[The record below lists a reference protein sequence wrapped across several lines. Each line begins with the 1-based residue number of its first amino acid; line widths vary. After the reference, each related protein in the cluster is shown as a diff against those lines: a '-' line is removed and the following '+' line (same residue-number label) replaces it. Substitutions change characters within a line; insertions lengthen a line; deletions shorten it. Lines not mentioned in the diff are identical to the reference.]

1 MKRLLLVLLLLGA
14 AAAMLVVMLPPRPRS
29 LAAASALPPSARGA
43 IHIHTRRSD
52 GSGNPDDIAAAAARA
67 GLKFIILTD
76 HDKAA
81 SEPTKP
87 YYRRGVLI
95 IEGVEIST
103 DNGHIVALDLPLAP
117 YPLGG
122 EARDVLEDIRRLGG
136 FSIAAHPGSAK
147 TDLRWHDWDEAFDG
161 LEWINVD
168 SEWRDERRVA
178 LLGAPLTYALRGA
191 ETLARLLD
199 RPEPI
204 LTKWD
209 ELTMTRRVVAVAAAD
224 AHARIGL
231 RSGEPD
237 DPLLGVHLPS
247 YEAVFRTF
255 SITVSPV
262 QLGGDAAADG
272 RLVLDAIRSGRVY
285 SSIDALAGPAAMT
298 FTGVAGRHRAHAGD
312 AVPGV
317 RESVELEV
325 ESNAPDDARIVL
337 LKNGKEEASAAGARL
352 RHVASGERATYR
364 AEIHLPGAPGVP
376 PVPWVVSNPIYVGL
390 REGDRPSPVRAP
402 SQVLPQ
408 YVNGEARDWT
418 AAASRRSQAVLD
430 VVAAPG
436 GTQLSMRFGLGGT
449 LSESPYAALVM
460 PAGSA
465 LSQYNR
471 LMFTARADRPMRLSV
486 QVRVPTGSDGE
497 RWHRSVYIDEQGRD
511 VTISFDDMR
520 PRGPTSQPRPDLA
533 KVHAVMFVIDTVNT
547 KPGTS
552 GQIWI
557 DDVKYAR

>member
-178 LLGAPLTYALRGA
+178 LLAAPLTYALRGA

-298 FTGVAGRHRAHAGD
+298 FTAVAGRHRAHAGD

-390 REGDRPSPVRAP
+390 
-402 SQVLPQ
+402 
-408 YVNGEARDWT
+408 
-418 AAASRRSQAVLD
+418 
-430 VVAAPG
+430 
-436 GTQLSMRFGLGGT
+436 
-449 LSESPYAALVM
+449 
-460 PAGSA
+460 
-465 LSQYNR
+465 
-471 LMFTARADRPMRLSV
+471 
-486 QVRVPTGSDGE
+486 
-497 RWHRSVYIDEQGRD
+497 
-511 VTISFDDMR
+511 
-520 PRGPTSQPRPDLA
+520 
-533 KVHAVMFVIDTVNT
+533 
-547 KPGTS
+547 
-552 GQIWI
+552 
-557 DDVKYAR
+557 